1 MRCIISQY
9 HIVEVVF
16 KDEPLLVQSL
26 KDIGYSPVVS
36 NEGQVLNSNYN
47 RKGLKANIVIPKS
60 QFGGCYGDLGFERT
74 KKGFVMH
81 ADHLDIKRFKMK
93 ELNKKY
99 GENKLNK
106 YVRSTSKC
114 NIFSR
119 HENEKGQLEIHL
131 RIQQ

>member
-1 MRCIISQY
+1 MRCTISSY
-9 HIVEVVF
+9 HVIDVVF
-16 KDEPLLVQSL
+16 KDEPLLVKSL
-26 KDIGYSPVVS
+26 KDLGYSPTVH

-47 RKGLKANIVIPKS
+47 RKGLKAHIIVSKS

-74 KKGFVMH
+74 KKGFIMH
-81 ADHLDIKRFKMK
+81 ADHIDIKRFNLKG
-93 ELNKKY
+93 LNKKY

-106 YVRSTSKC
+106 YVSTNSRC

-119 HENEKGQLEIHL
+119 KEKDNGQLEIHL